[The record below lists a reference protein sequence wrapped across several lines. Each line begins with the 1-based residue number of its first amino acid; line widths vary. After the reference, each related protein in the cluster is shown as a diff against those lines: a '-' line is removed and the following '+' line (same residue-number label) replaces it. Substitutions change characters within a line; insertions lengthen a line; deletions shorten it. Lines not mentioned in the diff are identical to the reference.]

1 MKARIKEFGQ
11 IIDVVQVETRLETDG
26 PHTYYAEKGTEYGSG
41 HLLWKDTQLDFNICN
56 QSDFDWSSF
65 RREAAKDILAG
76 MVAKKVYH
84 AHPDDDDEDDLKAQ
98 HRAAK
103 RAAFTAIVYA
113 DELIRQLKQG

>member
-11 IIDVVQVETRLETDG
+11 IIDVVQVKTRLETDG

-65 RREAAKDILAG
+65 RREAAKDVLPAMINWRRTKESGANILIS
-76 MVAKKVYH
+76 K
-84 AHPDDDDEDDLKAQ
+84 EDAVKL
-98 HRAAK
+98 
-103 RAAFTAIVYA
+103 AIEYA
-113 DELIRQLKQG
+113 DELIRQLKQE